1 MLAPM
6 FPIRIIFRR
15 SPTTP
20 MIPSPMR
27 TWAPVPF
34 SA

>member
-20 MIPSPMR
+20 MTPSPMP
-27 TWAPVPF
+27 TWAPAPS

>member
-6 FPIRIIFRR
+6 FPIRIIRRR

-20 MIPSPMR
+20 ITPSPKR
-27 TWAPVPF
+27 TGAPVAWP
-34 SA
+34 A